1 MTRLE
6 ELIYALATVIVRY
19 HDSQDNIEA
28 KDKLVTA
35 VDPTIHR
42 KKSHDRAVEI
52 IQNENFVSYLEGRI
66 AACTKGYHG
75 REEFLFF
82 LLNKISFLKEQLDIK
97 TPFKEH
103 ELKVFQ
109 EQLTQLFIDF
119 RKLLNIKKG
128 FKHPVMLQDSKVK
141 ELSGLLNDRYIG
153 SKYCNS
159 GQLLIDEVLFVL
171 HMTPEDSNEELK
183 DIAANICSEQQT
195 LLELQSEKVNKSAK
209 ESDKESEKIEL
220 EQLKLLVETQKSEFE
235 TRIEALNEKNKEQLT
250 TIDALASELEKRKA
264 ELQKLQS
271 ELENIKRQSEGEA
284 PFRRFSA
291 YPPIFGL
298 AGIPALQRH
307 GGINSRFFS
316 PSIQNLP
323 SSSQIGSTI
332 EELDDNVSKV
342 TME

>member
-35 VDPTIHR
+35 VDPIIHR
-42 KKSHDRAVEI
+42 KKSHERAIEI
-52 IQNENFVSYLEGRI
+52 IQKENFVSYLEGRI

-75 REEFLFF
+75 REEFLIF
-82 LLNKISFLKEQLDIK
+82 LLNKICFLKGQLDIK

-103 ELKVFQ
+103 ELKAFQ

-128 FKHPVMLQDSKVK
+128 FKHPVLLQDSKVK

-171 HMTPEDSNEELK
+171 HMTPDDSNEELK
-183 DIAANICSEQQT
+183 DIAVNICSEQQT
-195 LLELQSEKVNKSAK
+195 LLELQSAKLTKSTE
-209 ESDKESEKIEL
+209 ESDKEAEKLEL
-220 EQLKLLVETQKSEFE
+220 ENLKLLVETQKSEFE
-235 TRIEALNEKNKEQLT
+235 TRIVELTEKNKVLLT
-250 TIDALASELEKRKA
+250 SIDALTSELEKSKA
-264 ELQKLQS
+264 ELQKVQS
-271 ELENIKRQSEGEA
+271 EFENLKRQNEVEA
-284 PFRRFSA
+284 PFRRFPA
-291 YPPIFGL
+291 YSPIFGF
-298 AGIPALQRH
+298 AGIPALQRQ
-307 GGINSRFFS
+307 GVVNSRFFS
-316 PSIQNLP
+316 QSIQNP
-323 SSSQIGSTI
+323 SLSSQTVPTM
-332 EELDDNVSKV
+332 DDFDENPSKV